1 MLNNKKNNHMD
12 GKEIFNEI
20 IKSRKMKELLCV
32 PESEEIKE
40 DYDSPSSRDEIAV
53 VQSII
58 QGQIQH
64 SYEDAIF
71 KNLKKIFDL

>member
-1 MLNNKKNNHMD
+1 MD

-20 IKSRKMKELLCV
+20 LKSRKMKELLGV
-32 PESEEIKE
+32 PESEEINE
-40 DYDSPSSRDEIAV
+40 NYDSPSMRNEIAV

-64 SYEDAIF
+64 SSDDAIF
-71 KNLKKIFDL
+71 KNLRKLFDL